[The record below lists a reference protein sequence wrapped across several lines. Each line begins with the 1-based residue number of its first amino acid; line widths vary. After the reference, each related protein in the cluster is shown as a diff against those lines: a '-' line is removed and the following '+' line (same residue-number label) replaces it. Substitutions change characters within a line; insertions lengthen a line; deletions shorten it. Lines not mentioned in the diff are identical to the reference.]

1 MSFRLATEPKVVR
14 RRATAGVP
22 SVEPSS
28 TTMAS
33 FWHQIWPSAESTQFR
48 RTRRRYKRNPD
59 WNKRSHVLLRWST
72 TTICTPTAIT
82 RIRCN
87 QSQRAFHS
95 GATAQKRSN
104 KCCSHPSVGRLHGSQ
119 PGPPARRSAMS
130 FADFFALL
138 FFLFSFFCFFSGSIA
153 GTSCGARRRTG
164 CRCYQRMRINKCSNI
179 IDTIQCRRVS

>member
-119 PGPPARRSAMS
+119 PGVPNGAQRRGHEQGVQLCHSPI
-130 FADFFALL
+130 FLL
-138 FFLFSFFCFFSGSIA
+138 SFSFFLAFFAFFLEVLLGPRVA
-153 GTSCGARRRTG
+153 LGVGLGAAVTKGCG
-164 CRCYQRMRINKCSNI
+164 
-179 IDTIQCRRVS
+179 